1 MISFIEICIL
11 VYQLMAEKH
20 SASPCIAT
28 IQLLEILLKKDRK
41 ASAFTELK
49 AYKESKTLKP
59 KYRC

>member
-1 MISFIEICIL
+1 
-11 VYQLMAEKH
+11 MAEKH